1 MLEAIITLITAT
13 ALLLGSPGP
22 APMALAAVGAAYPL
36 QQGLK
41 FLAGILAGLIWV
53 MLFAAFILNGLISI
67 HPYLLS
73 TMQVLAALYIVWVAY
88 KIATAPINPSNADTL
103 MEPGFWQGF
112 VFNLIN
118 PKAYAAFVALFSSFM
133 LPGEDSLH
141 ALLKTAA
148 CCFMVAAAVDGI
160 WLIAGRLLRSAF
172 STPKQGRYLR
182 IAFALLMVIAVAFA
196 ASKSAVS

>member
-22 APMALAAVGAAYPL
+22 APMALAAIGAAYPL

-53 MLFAAFILNGLISI
+53 MLFAAFILNGLTSI

-73 TMQVLAALYIVWVAY
+73 TMQVLTALYIIWVAY
-88 KIATAPINPSNADTL
+88 KIATAPINSSNAETL

-141 ALLKTAA
+141 ALLTTAA
-148 CCFMVAAAVDGI
+148 CCFVVATLVDGL
-160 WLIAGRLLRSAF
+160 WLIAGRLLRTLF
-172 STPKQGRYLR
+172 TTPKQGRYLR
-182 IAFALLMVIAVAFA
+182 VLFAVLMVLAVLVA
-196 ASKSAVS
+196 ASKSAFY